1 MTKAIKK
8 NGDQVW
14 HVCLRRRMH
23 LLYLHSHAQAMRV
36 GEGRPRPHDLNSAK
50 AQKTSKRPFQ
60 GPCSRPQGHDLSAKI
75 L

>member
-1 MTKAIKK
+1 MKLFAKTETSRETNVTSLVMTKAIKK

-36 GEGRPRPHDLNSAK
+36 GEPRPHDLNSAK
-50 AQKTSKRPFQ
+50 A
-60 GPCSRPQGHDLSAKI
+60 
-75 L
+75 